1 MYRAQ
6 PPPRKY
12 EEYAYVLDFNSRGKS
27 STVRGRE
34 GIIVTAIGE
43 DRLTLLEVLGIP
55 NSTFEIGEKIY
66 IGKDGR
72 TKVLSVLG
80 KMEYDKISS
89 SAQSE
94 LQTVVQTIVTA
105 IGEDRLTLLEILGIP
120 NTTFEIGEK
129 IYIGKDGRTKVLS
142 VLGKMEYDKISS
154 SAQSELPTVV
164 QTIVTANESKFVE
177 YLNNARPLTPRI
189 HALELIPGIGKTYMK
204 TMLEEREKK
213 KFESYQDLQDRV
225 GFKDP
230 VKHISE
236 RIMDEITGESRMNLF
251 VKR

>member
-1 MYRAQ
+1 MHRAQ
-6 PPPRKY
+6 SPPRKY
-12 EEYAYVLDFNSRGKS
+12 EEYAYVLDFNPRGKS
-27 STVRGRE
+27 TTVRGRE

-43 DRLTLLEVLGIP
+43 DRLTILEVLGIP
-55 NSTFEIGEKIY
+55 NSTFDIGEKIY
-66 IGKDGR
+66 IGKEGR

-80 KMEYDKISS
+80 KMDYEKISS

-94 LQTVVQTIVTA
+94 LQNVVENIVT
-105 IGEDRLTLLEILGIP
+105 T
-120 NTTFEIGEK
+120 
-129 IYIGKDGRTKVLS
+129 
-142 VLGKMEYDKISS
+142 
-154 SAQSELPTVV
+154 
-164 QTIVTANESKFVE
+164 NESKFVA

-213 KFESYQDLQDRV
+213 QFESYEDLQERV
-225 GFKDP
+225 GFKEP
-230 VKHISE
+230 IKHISE

>member
-1 MYRAQ
+1 MYYILYRAQ

-27 STVRGRE
+27 STVRGRD
-34 GIIVTAIGE
+34 GIIITAIGE
-43 DRLTLLEVLGIP
+43 DRLTLLEILGIP

-66 IGKDGR
+66 IGKEGR

-80 KMEYDKISS
+80 KMDYDRISS

-94 LQTVVQTIVTA
+94 LENVI
-105 IGEDRLTLLEILGIP
+105 ED
-120 NTTFEIGEK
+120 
-129 IYIGKDGRTKVLS
+129 
-142 VLGKMEYDKISS
+142 
-154 SAQSELPTVV
+154 
-164 QTIVTANESKFVE
+164 IVTANEEKFVT
-177 YLNNARPLTPRI
+177 YLNNAQPLTPRI

-213 KFESYQDLQDRV
+213 KFESYQDLQERV
-225 GFKDP
+225 GFKEP
-230 VKHISE
+230 IKHISE
-236 RIMDEITGESRMNLF
+236 RILDEITGESRMNLF

>member
-6 PPPRKY
+6 PTPRKY
-12 EEYAYVLDFNSRGKS
+12 EEYAYVLDFNPRGKS

-43 DRLTLLEVLGIP
+43 DRLTILEILGVP
-55 NSTFEIGEKIY
+55 NSTFEVGEKIY
-66 IGKDGR
+66 IGKEGR
-72 TKVLSVLG
+72 TKVMSVLG
-80 KMEYDKISS
+80 KMDFDNISS

-94 LQTVVQTIVTA
+94 LDSVVEKIVT
-105 IGEDRLTLLEILGIP
+105 
-120 NTTFEIGEK
+120 
-129 IYIGKDGRTKVLS
+129 V
-142 VLGKMEYDKISS
+142 
-154 SAQSELPTVV
+154 
-164 QTIVTANESKFVE
+164 NEAKFVE

-213 KFESYQDLQDRV
+213 KFESYEDLQERV
-225 GFKDP
+225 GFKEP
-230 VKHISE
+230 IKHISE
-236 RIMDEITGESRMNLF
+236 RIMDEITGQSRMNLF

>member
-1 MYRAQ
+1 MSRAQ
-6 PPPRKY
+6 SPPRKY

-27 STVRGRE
+27 TTVRGRE

-43 DRLTLLEVLGIP
+43 DRLTILEILGVS
-55 NSTFEIGEKIY
+55 NSTFEIGERIY
-66 IGKDGR
+66 IGKEGR

-80 KMEYDKISS
+80 KMEYDNISS

-94 LQTVVQTIVTA
+94 LSTVVENIVT
-105 IGEDRLTLLEILGIP
+105 
-120 NTTFEIGEK
+120 
-129 IYIGKDGRTKVLS
+129 V
-142 VLGKMEYDKISS
+142 
-154 SAQSELPTVV
+154 
-164 QTIVTANESKFVE
+164 NESKFVE
-177 YLNNARPLTPRI
+177 YLNNAQPLTPRI

-204 TMLEEREKK
+204 TMLDEREKQ

-230 VKHISE
+230 IKHISE
-236 RIMDEITGESRMNLF
+236 RILDEITGESRMNLF

>member
-1 MYRAQ
+1 LSRAQ
-6 PPPRKY
+6 PSARKY

-27 STVRGRE
+27 STVRGRD
-34 GIIVTAIGE
+34 GIIITSIGE

-66 IGKDGR
+66 IGKEGR

-80 KMEYDKISS
+80 KMDYDKISS

-94 LQTVVQTIVTA
+94 LDSVV
-105 IGEDRLTLLEILGIP
+105 ED
-120 NTTFEIGEK
+120 
-129 IYIGKDGRTKVLS
+129 
-142 VLGKMEYDKISS
+142 
-154 SAQSELPTVV
+154 
-164 QTIVTANESKFVE
+164 IVTANEQKFVA
-177 YLNNARPLTPRI
+177 YLNNAQPLTPRI

-204 TMLEEREKK
+204 TMLEEREKQ

-225 GFKDP
+225 GFKEP
-230 VKHISE
+230 IKHISE
-236 RIMDEITGESRMNLF
+236 RILDEITGESRMNLF